1 MASPATLS
9 DLPDRTDVLVVGA
22 GPAGLTMAV
31 SLVQLGVDCVV
42 IDRKPAV
49 AAGSKAAAAQPRAY
63 PGGRGGDAASGDP
76 RPIDAPN
83 GGRRHGAARAAV
95 A

>member
-42 IDRKPAV
+42 IDRKPGV
-49 AAGSKAAAAQPRAY
+49 APVPREACE
-63 PGGRGGDAASGDP
+63 RSMLAT
-76 RPIDAPN
+76 
-83 GGRRHGAARAAV
+83 
-95 A
+95 